1 MCCLCV
7 DADQDR
13 NKSGGRGG
21 DVWAGGG
28 LGWGECNPLDEMNIN
43 AVRTE
48 CCWSRA
54 FWYIATRTI
63 GALNKTNGMGGA
75 LTMWVFVVIM
85 YHSDEASL
93 PVCSHYASFL

>member
-21 DVWAGGG
+21 DVVAGGG
-28 LGWGECNPLDEMNIN
+28 AGRGCNPLDEMNIN
-43 AVRTE
+43 AVRAE

-63 GALNKTNGMGGA
+63 AALNKMNGMGGT
-75 LTMWVFVVIM
+75 LTM
-85 YHSDEASL
+85 
-93 PVCSHYASFL
+93 